1 MLATFFSHSNSV
13 ELCPAGW
20 IPSDASGT
28 CIKLYHTKLS
38 WQDARQHCKAEGGED
53 LVTILDPAMNQFIVG
68 KRAVSTSH
76 ILTFPLSL
84 SLYHSSHLSL
94 HLSFSLFLS
103 LNLPYLSFAISLS
116 LCLSL
121 SLSLSLSP
129 SIPLISLFCYFL
141 LSQSPVSLYIAISLY
156 ISISLFQL
164 PLSLSIAISLP

>member
-28 CIKLYHTKLS
+28 CIKLYQTKLS

-76 ILTFPLSL
+76 ILSFPLSL
-84 SLYHSSHLSL
+84 SLYHSSHPPSLSP
-94 HLSFSLFLS
+94 SLFLS
-103 LNLPYLSFAISLS
+103 LSPSQSPLSLFCYFSLS
-116 LCLSL
+116 L
-121 SLSLSLSP
+121 
-129 SIPLISLFCYFL
+129 SIPLISLYFSLSFNPPYLSLLLFLSISIPSISLYCYF
-141 LSQSPVSLYIAISLY
+141 SLYI
-156 ISISLFQL
+156 
-164 PLSLSIAISLP
+164 